1 MPDFHIRD
9 ASRLSLL
16 TWKKRVTY
24 IASDDLHPRRV
35 QLGCVTDDL
44 QPRRVQLGRVTDD
57 PSAVTRPDK
66 THHWCG
72 SQQRRILAKRFTNDN
87 LQKRKKGKSLLWSF
101 MHYTCFIHF
110 SNQILY
116 KHQIQLK
123 LQSINFS
130 NQILY
135 KHQIQ
140 LKLQSICSKNCSL
153 EDF

>member
-24 IASDDLHPRRV
+24 IASDDLHPRHV

-57 PSAVTRPDK
+57 PSAATRPDK

-72 SQQRRILAKRFTNDN
+72 SQQRRILAKRFTNHN
-87 LQKRKKGKSLLWSF
+87 LQKQKKENLYYGPLCITHVSSISAIKF
-101 MHYTCFIHF
+101 YTNIRYNL
-110 SNQILY
+110 SY
-116 KHQIQLK
+116 KA
-123 LQSINFS
+123 SISAIKFYTNIRYNLS
-130 NQILY
+130 Y
-135 KHQIQ
+135 KASAQRTAA
-140 LKLQSICSKNCSL
+140 
-153 EDF
+153 